1 MAKVAVCLSGCGVF
15 DGSEIH
21 EAVLAL
27 LALDQAGA
35 QVICCAPDKPQMHV
49 VDHVQQKPAEGQT
62 RGVLAESARI
72 ARGRITPLS
81 AVEAREI
88 DALIFPGGF
97 GAAKNLCTFATGG
110 ADCEV
115 DPDVERLVNDMIEMG
130 KPVGFMCIAPALMA
144 RIAGRRRIAP
154 TLTIGTDAKTAAAVE
169 KMGAKHRNCPATDI
183 VVDSQYR
190 IVSTPAYMLASGPA
204 EVFQGA
210 KKLVDEVLKLAKK

>member
-35 QVICCAPDKPQMHV
+35 QVVCCAPDKPQMHV
-49 VDHVQQKPAEGQT
+49 IDHVQQKPAEGQT

-72 ARGRITPLS
+72 ARGKITPLS
-81 AVEAREI
+81 EVEARDI

-97 GAAKNLCTFATGG
+97 GAAKNLCTFATAG

-115 DPDVERLVNDMIEMG
+115 DTDVERLVNDMIEMG

-169 KMGAKHRNCPATDI
+169 TMGAKHRNCPATDI

-204 EVFQGA
+204 EVFQGT